1 MSEPVI
7 VFNGYEI
14 QHYRFERKKQNN
26 VEQKKEDPLSV
37 SVESGT
43 TDDLEHGRISIQV
56 LYDLPEVAIDIK
68 VSGYFDINV
77 AEKPEKISEYLVVN
91 GTAIVFPYVRSM
103 VSMLSSL
110 DSENSIILPTIN
122 TTNFLEKS

>member
-14 QHYRFERKKQNN
+14 QHYRFERKKQDNI
-26 VEQKKEDPLSV
+26 EQKKEDPLSV

-43 TDDLEHGRISIQV
+43 TDDLEQGRINIQV

-77 AEKPEKISEYLVVN
+77 AEKSEKISEYLVVN

-110 DSENSIILPTIN
+110 DSEKAIILPTIN

>member
-1 MSEPVI
+1 MNEPVI

-14 QHYRFERKKQNN
+14 QHYRFERKKKDNI
-26 VEQKKEDPLSV
+26 EQKKEEPLSV

-43 TDDLEHGRISIQV
+43 TDDLEHGRINIQV

-91 GTAIVFPYVRSM
+91 GTAIIFPYVRSM

-110 DSENSIILPTIN
+110 DSEKAIILPTIN
-122 TTNFLEKS
+122 TTNLLEKS